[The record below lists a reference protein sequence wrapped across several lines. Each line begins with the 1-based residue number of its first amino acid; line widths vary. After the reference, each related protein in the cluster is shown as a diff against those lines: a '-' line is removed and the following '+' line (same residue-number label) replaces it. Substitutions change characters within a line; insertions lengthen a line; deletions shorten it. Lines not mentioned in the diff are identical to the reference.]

1 MRKAKRREITLQSI
15 KDTKESYQN
24 TEAIADGV
32 KKAVERA
39 IRDTNVKVPK

>member
-32 KKAVERA
+32 KKAVEAA
-39 IRDTNVKVPK
+39 IHGTSEEVPK